1 MSETR
6 TSYGEYR
13 NGCEDVMTKE
23 QSCQLISVLIKG
35 TVISQKKKYKGLINI
50 LKSVQHDLSRISI
63 PSIKHY
69 DWKKFVEEMAFLV
82 FWLLSNSPFL
92 KEVGAGT
99 QSRNLEAET
108 EAEVMEERCLLACS
122 SWLCSTCFPISPCLG
137 GATAHSG
144 QGPLTSI
151 TNQKYALRTCL
162 RWYFLN

>member
-69 DWKKFVEEMAFLV
+69 D
-82 FWLLSNSPFL
+82 
-92 KEVGAGT
+92 
-99 QSRNLEAET
+99 
-108 EAEVMEERCLLACS
+108 
-122 SWLCSTCFPISPCLG
+122 
-137 GATAHSG
+137 
-144 QGPLTSI
+144 
-151 TNQKYALRTCL
+151 
-162 RWYFLN
+162 